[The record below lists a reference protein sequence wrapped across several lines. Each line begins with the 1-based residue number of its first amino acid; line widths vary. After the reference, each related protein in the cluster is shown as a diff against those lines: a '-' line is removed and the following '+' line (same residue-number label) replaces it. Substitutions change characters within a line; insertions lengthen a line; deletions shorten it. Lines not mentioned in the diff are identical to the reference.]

1 MLTRSQA
8 DMRKAC
14 HAGITL
20 YTEIMKLTD
29 AIARIRSIEPAIRAL
44 GAKSLYVFGSTARGD
59 AKPTSDVDIFID
71 RDPSKHFGVD
81 ELFDLEELLE
91 QALNNKV
98 DLGTRTG
105 LHPVLRDEIEQSA
118 IRVF

>member
-1 MLTRSQA
+1 
-8 DMRKAC
+8 
-14 HAGITL
+14 
-20 YTEIMKLTD
+20 MKLSD
-29 AIARIRSIEPAIRAL
+29 AVSRIRSIEPAIRAL
-44 GAKSLYVFGSTARGD
+44 GAQSLYVFGSTARGE

-71 RDPSKHFGVD
+71 RDPSKRFGID
-81 ELFDLEELLE
+81 ELFDLEQLLE
-91 QALNNKV
+91 QTLDSKV